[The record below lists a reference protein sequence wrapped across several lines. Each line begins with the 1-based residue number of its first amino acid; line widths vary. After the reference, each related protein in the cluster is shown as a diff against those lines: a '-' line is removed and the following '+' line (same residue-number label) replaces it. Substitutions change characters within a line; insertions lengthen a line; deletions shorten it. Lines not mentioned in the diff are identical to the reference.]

1 MAETEPRTETLQIR
15 EALNRALHQEMARD
29 ENVFLMGE
37 DVSQGMFGVTTGLV
51 DEFGEDRVRDT
62 PISEAGFVGAGVGAA
77 ATGARPIV
85 DMGFVSFLGVAFE
98 QVHNQMAQLRYMFG
112 GKIDVPITVRAAE
125 GAGQRAAAQH
135 SKTLHT
141 VFAHLPGTY
150 VAAPGTPRAA
160 MGLQKA
166 AIRSDDPV
174 FLFEHKLQY
183 QQEGEVPTDEDF
195 TVPLGEASVERA
207 GSDVT
212 VVATQ
217 RYVSES
223 LSVAEELAGEIDI
236 GVIDLRTVY
245 PIDTETITESLAK
258 TGRLVVADESPLSY
272 GTHAEILAR
281 AAESAFW
288 DLDAPLQRVGVPD
301 TPIPFSPAME
311 DEVVPA
317 ATDVRQAIER
327 TV

>member
-236 GVIDLRTVY
+236 EVIDLRTVY